1 MGRLKFSLYR
11 SSNFH
16 LGTAVLQRGDCSFSV
31 SRSKIFWVLRDKHS
45 SGTPKNNWQLSF
57 LLKTQLGRWGVEGG
71 DSHCPHTRPPP
82 HNHESSSSPGGTV
95 PVQCFVCFN
104 SLWLGHLQ
112 KKAKLSHITGWH
124 SCLLVL
130 RNHSILL
137 YIWILKFAWMLIW
150 IHNTVTCLLFNVHI
164 VRALQYTG
172 NQWWLTN

>member
-1 MGRLKFSLYR
+1 MGRLKKFYTVYQTFILGLQSSKEGIALLVCQGQKYFECCEINTAQGPQKIIGNCLFSL
-11 SSNFH
+11 
-16 LGTAVLQRGDCSFSV
+16 
-31 SRSKIFWVLRDKHS
+31 KHS
-45 SGTPKNNWQLSF
+45 
-57 LLKTQLGRWGVEGG
+57 WGDGGSKVETAIA
-71 DSHCPHTRPPP
+71 PILAPPP

-137 YIWILKFAWMLIW
+137 YIWILKFA
-150 IHNTVTCLLFNVHI
+150 
-164 VRALQYTG
+164 
-172 NQWWLTN
+172 